1 MKFSRLLNIFI
12 SLALLAA
19 TLVIPTNS
27 QAVNL
32 DSEMRNCLNKKFGI
46 AATKKIASSKKLTA
60 KQKNQI
66 NSCKPKKI
74 SAVTPTPTPT
84 PSPTSSPAPTPSVT
98 PTPAPTSSPT
108 TEPSPTP
115 SETSNPIPPKPAGN
129 LTIDS
134 LDPYWTKFIAYEK
147 LDRYSAGLKSTFV
160 PITYFS
166 PSVTAELQKQELER
180 LQRSIDFWSPYFTP
194 VAKNGFPAYQALYFD
209 RDDSQ
214 WAQNKAQETRNQP
227 NYDYKRAEQEKYCD
241 YGNAGNTQLM
251 VMCIPRLD
259 QYQFKSRQ
267 TTPHEYTHSMQYAY
281 VGDWKDAILDTAC
294 WTLEGTA
301 TFYGLYIGSNGED
314 SQLVEQ
320 RKFYK
325 ELAFGHDW
333 RNNQVNANLI
343 KEILIKADSK
353 ETISLIK
360 STSESVGA
368 YNPIKNSAACY
379 LLGALMTEVII
390 AIWGQDGMM
399 KFFSGFKSER
409 NWEKNFRIAFGLTPD
424 EFYAKVTPYLAA
436 VAKSDL

>member
-1 MKFSRLLNIFI
+1 MVLV
-12 SLALLAA
+12 LLAA
-19 TLVIPTNS
+19 TLLNPTTS
-27 QAVNL
+27 QAVSLN
-32 DSEMRNCLNKKFGI
+32 SATRNCLNEKIGI
-46 AATKKIASSKKLTA
+46 TATKKIASAKKLTT
-60 KQKNQI
+60 KQKSQVE
-66 NSCKPKKI
+66 SCKR
-74 SAVTPTPTPT
+74 VTSYKPAPRPT
-84 PSPTSSPAPTPSVT
+84 PSDSPTSTSSATPSPI
-98 PTPAPTSSPT
+98 PTNSPKP
-108 TEPSPTP
+108 EPSPTP
-115 SETSNPIPPKPAGN
+115 SSIPSISETPNPPKPTGN

-147 LDRYSAGLKSTFV
+147 LDKYSSGLKSTFT

-166 PSVTAELQKQELER
+166 PSITTELQKQELER

-194 VAKNGFPAYQALYFD
+194 AAKNGFSAYQALYFD
-209 RDDSQ
+209 RADSN
-214 WAQNKAQETRNQP
+214 WAQNKAEETRNQP
-227 NYDYKRAEQEKYCD
+227 NFDYKRAEEEKYCD

-314 SQLVEQ
+314 SQLIEQ
-320 RKFYK
+320 RKLFK

-343 KEILIKADSK
+343 KEILIKSDIK
-353 ETISLIK
+353 ETTALIK

-390 AIWGQDGMM
+390 AVWGQDGMM
-399 KFFSGFKSER
+399 KFFSGFKTER
-409 NWEKNFRIAFGLTPD
+409 NWEKNFNTAFGLTPD